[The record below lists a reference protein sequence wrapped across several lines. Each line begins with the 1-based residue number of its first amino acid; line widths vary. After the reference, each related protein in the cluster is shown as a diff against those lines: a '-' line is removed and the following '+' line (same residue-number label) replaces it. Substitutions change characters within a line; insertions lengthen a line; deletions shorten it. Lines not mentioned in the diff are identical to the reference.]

1 MASCPLVWGLLFRV
15 SLGDQTTKRTNGPLV
30 SSVGIV
36 LGNEKPE
43 KKKEN
48 PQNPLPDSSSPAPL
62 ADLHVSGK

>member
-43 KKKEN
+43 KNKPK
-48 PQNPLPDSSSPAPL
+48 QNPLLDSSSPAPL
-62 ADLHVSGK
+62 ADLPVSGK